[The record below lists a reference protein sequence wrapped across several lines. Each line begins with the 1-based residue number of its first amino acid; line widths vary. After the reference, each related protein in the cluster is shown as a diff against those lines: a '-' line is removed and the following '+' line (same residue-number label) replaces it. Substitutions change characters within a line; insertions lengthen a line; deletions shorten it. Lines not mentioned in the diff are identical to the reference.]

1 MKKQLLSLLF
11 LLTLCVPA
19 AFADSWVETAITD
32 LATGDVVV
40 IVDKTSS
47 CAMGTMVSKGPS
59 AVKLTLSD
67 GKATFSDSDGI
78 YKFNVIVDGSNYLFR
93 VDSDKYLYCIDSTTG
108 VRIGTTTTANVFTWD
123 SSSNKLKNTA
133 VKRWLG
139 VYNSQD
145 WRCYSPATQANIK
158 ATVTAFYKLV
168 TGSEVTKEE
177 NGLAWSDESYD
188 YTMGEVLEA
197 PTLVNPN
204 NLTVAYSSSDGTVA
218 TIDAAGVLEIQG
230 EGSTTITATFEGD
243 DTYKAGRVSYELTV
257 IDPNAP
263 LSDEIT
269 VAKLGLSGTSYQ
281 DFNEVSID
289 SNAKYSGAAASN
301 NGIQINTG
309 KKGTGTKNYCGIY
322 TVKSAGLL
330 KSISITFH
338 SNNSDKNAV
347 KILASNSPFDPTVD
361 YSNQSAITIAEL
373 NKTTSK
379 YIFEDDYTY
388 FAIISASGANY
399 ITSIDVE
406 WAEDVPQVA
415 TPTYEFINYLNFEY
429 ADIKLACETEGVT
442 YKYTINGGEEQST
455 DGIIRINEYGT
466 YEVTL
471 WAEKDGMR
479 ASKKITETIVYKNPF
494 AMSFSLEPGE
504 YPYGTEVKVLI
515 DTDDAGNYSTF
526 DYEIEYSNSTES
538 KKGVNF
544 DDLKFTLTE
553 SCTITVKLTYKYDN
567 SIQEVLTG
575 EFTVSAPEAPKFSKD
590 GGLVLAGTEVTL
602 TAAEGMT
609 IYYTTDGTE
618 PTNESTLYAAPIVV
632 NDDMTIRA
640 VAYIGTLASKVAE
653 ASFDVQNSLAEIN
666 ALAGGDTV
674 LYSGELTVVYASGA
688 YNYVYDGTN
697 YSLLYQDLGLQA
709 NDVIKAGW
717 SGAVSYYNGL
727 YEIKDVKSIETVA
740 DATPLK
746 AVPVEVRRND
756 FDQIVTKEN
765 MNLYV
770 EIKNIEITNLD
781 TKKNFTSAFGTL
793 YNQLSCEDYSEAG
806 HYDVVGFVG
815 YYEKGTTKTVQIFP
829 SSMTLLEDPM
839 IKVFWHNHNGTTSI
853 NWNAPHVHYSLDGET
868 FEEPVK
874 MTPSQTAMAIKAYA
888 AEATATNDWEAEIPA
903 KSTHVFFT
911 NNGDESK
918 KTQANEA
925 VDGKHYTPT
934 NDDVTGI
941 ENITV
946 ENAAV
951 EYFNLQGV
959 RVANP
964 SEGGIYIMRQGSKT
978 SKIRF

>member
-1 MKKQLLSLLF
+1 
-11 LLTLCVPA
+11 
-19 AFADSWVETAITD
+19 
-32 LATGDVVV
+32 
-40 IVDKTSS
+40 
-47 CAMGTMVSKGPS
+47 
-59 AVKLTLSD
+59 
-67 GKATFSDSDGI
+67 
-78 YKFNVIVDGSNYLFR
+78 
-93 VDSDKYLYCIDSTTG
+93 
-108 VRIGTTTTANVFTWD
+108 
-123 SSSNKLKNTA
+123 
-133 VKRWLG
+133 
-139 VYNSQD
+139 
-145 WRCYSPATQANIK
+145 
-158 ATVTAFYKLV
+158 
-168 TGSEVTKEE
+168 
-177 NGLAWSDESYD
+177 
-188 YTMGEVLEA
+188 
-197 PTLVNPN
+197 
-204 NLTVAYSSSDGTVA
+204 
-218 TIDAAGVLEIQG
+218 
-230 EGSTTITATFEGD
+230 
-243 DTYKAGRVSYELTV
+243 
-257 IDPNAP
+257 
-263 LSDEIT
+263 
-269 VAKLGLSGTSYQ
+269 
-281 DFNEVSID
+281 
-289 SNAKYSGAAASN
+289 
-301 NGIQINTG
+301 
-309 KKGTGTKNYCGIY
+309 
-322 TVKSAGLL
+322 
-330 KSISITFH
+330 
-338 SNNSDKNAV
+338 
-347 KILASNSPFDPTVD
+347 
-361 YSNQSAITIAEL
+361 
-373 NKTTSK
+373 
-379 YIFEDDYTY
+379 
-388 FAIISASGANY
+388 
-399 ITSIDVE
+399 
-406 WAEDVPQVA
+406 
-415 TPTYEFINYLNFEY
+415 
-429 ADIKLACETEGVT
+429 
-442 YKYTINGGEEQST
+442 
-455 DGIIRINEYGT
+455 
-466 YEVTL
+466 
-471 WAEKDGMR
+471 MR

-618 PTNESTLYAAPIVV
+618 PTNESTLYATPIVV

-666 ALAGGDTV
+666 ALAKGDLI
-674 LYSGELTVVYASGA
+674 LYSGELTVVYASGS
-688 YNYVYDGTN
+688 YVYVYDGTD
-697 YSLLYQDLGLQA
+697 YTLLYQSGLGLKA
-709 NDVIKAGW
+709 DDVIKAGW
-717 SGAVSYYNGL
+717 SGTVTPYNGL
-727 YEIKDVKSIETVA
+727 FEIQKINGIEV
-740 DATPLK
+740 DAEAIPLK

-756 FDQIVTKEN
+756 FDQIVTHDN
-765 MNLYV
+765 MHAYV
-770 EIKNIEITNLD
+770 EIKSIEITGLSG
-781 TKKNFTSAFGTL
+781 KNFTSAFGTI
-793 YNQLSCEDYSEAG
+793 YNQLGCSDYTEAG
-806 HYDVVGFVG
+806 HYDIVGFVG
-815 YYEKGTTKTVQIFP
+815 YYESGNTKTVQIFP
-829 SSMTLLEDPM
+829 ASMTLLEDPM
-839 IKVFWHNHNGTTSI
+839 IKVYWHNHNGTTSI

-888 AEATATNDWEAEIPA
+888 TETTAPNDWEAEIPA